1 MDLTRATPPLL
12 KHLNERTVLESI
24 RAGAPIS
31 RAEISRR
38 VGISKPTVS
47 LALRSLEV
55 AGLVREAS
63 QGPDGPSYG
72 AVFFEPVPDAAF
84 VLGLDLGSRFLR
96 GAVAD
101 LAGRIR
107 ARQDVE
113 LRGADAD
120 GALEAITTLHASLI
134 EAAALPPERVDGAVL
149 GIPGVV
155 EPSSETLR
163 LTQPHIA
170 GLEGRPFGS
179 EVRERVGVAVTV
191 DNDVNLAAVGERWT
205 GVARGVDD
213 FAFLSIGTGT
223 GLGLVLGGELHRGTH
238 GAAGEIDWALAGSGE
253 ELDPSAEGV
262 SALATEVSW
271 PGGVDG
277 STPPYDARNIF
288 TAARRGD
295 SLARSVVD
303 VIARR
308 IAAHIAPVAAVAD
321 PELVVLGGGL
331 GMNGDLLL
339 EPVRA
344 LLREWLPYPPRVEIS
359 SLGESAVLMGA
370 VATGLQSALDNVF
383 VNRPSALG
391 SAT

>member
-12 KHLNERTVLESI
+12 KRLNERTVLEAI

-38 VGISKPTVS
+38 AGISKPTVS
-47 LALRSLEV
+47 LALRSLAE

-63 QGPDGPSYG
+63 RGPDGPSYG
-72 AVFFEPVPDAAF
+72 ALFFEPVPDAAF

-101 LAGRIR
+101 LAGQIR
-107 ARQDVE
+107 ARRDVE

-120 GALEAITTLHASLI
+120 GTLAAIVALHAALIETPLALERI
-134 EAAALPPERVDGAVL
+134 DGVVL
-149 GIPGVV
+149 GVPGIV
-155 EPSSETLR
+155 ESATGTLR
-163 LTQPHIA
+163 LTTPHIP
-170 GLEGRPFGS
+170 GLEGRAFGS
-179 EVRERVGVAVTV
+179 ELRERLGVTV
-191 DNDVNLAAVGERWT
+191 TLDNDINLAAVGERWA

-223 GLGLVLGGELHRGTH
+223 GMGLVLGGELHRGNH
-238 GAAGEIDWALAGSGE
+238 GAAGEIDWALAGVAE
-253 ELDPSAEGV
+253 NVDPSAEGV
-262 SALATEVSW
+262 EALASELSW
-271 PGGVDG
+271 DG
-277 STPPYDARNIF
+277 SRRPSSPPYDARDIF

-295 SLARSVVD
+295 ELARTIVERT
-303 VIARR
+303 AAR
-308 IAAHIAPVAAVAD
+308 IAAHIAPIAAVAD
-321 PELVVLGGGL
+321 PALIVLGGGL

-344 LLREWLPYPPRVEIS
+344 LLREWIPYPPRVEIS

-383 VNRPSALG
+383 VNRPAALR
-391 SAT
+391 T

>member
-1 MDLTRATPPLL
+1 
-12 KHLNERTVLESI
+12 
-24 RAGAPIS
+24 
-31 RAEISRR
+31 
-38 VGISKPTVS
+38 
-47 LALRSLEV
+47 
-55 AGLVREAS
+55 
-63 QGPDGPSYG
+63 
-72 AVFFEPVPDAAF
+72 
-84 VLGLDLGSRFLR
+84 
-96 GAVAD
+96 
-101 LAGRIR
+101 
-107 ARQDVE
+107 
-113 LRGADAD
+113 
-120 GALEAITTLHASLI
+120 
-134 EAAALPPERVDGAVL
+134 
-149 GIPGVV
+149 
-155 EPSSETLR
+155 
-163 LTQPHIA
+163 
-170 GLEGRPFGS
+170 
-179 EVRERVGVAVTV
+179 
-191 DNDVNLAAVGERWT
+191 
-205 GVARGVDD
+205 
-213 FAFLSIGTGT
+213 
-223 GLGLVLGGELHRGTH
+223 
-238 GAAGEIDWALAGSGE
+238 
-253 ELDPSAEGV
+253 V

-370 VATGLQSALDNVF
+370 VATGLESALDNVF

-391 SAT
+391 SAP